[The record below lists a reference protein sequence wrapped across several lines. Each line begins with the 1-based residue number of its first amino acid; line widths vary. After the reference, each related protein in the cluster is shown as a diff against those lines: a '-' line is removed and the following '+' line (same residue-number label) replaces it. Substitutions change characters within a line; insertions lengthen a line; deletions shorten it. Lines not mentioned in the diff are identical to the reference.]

1 MNWPLTLYFDG
12 ECPLCAREIKLL
24 RRHAVKDQ
32 LLFVDISNGAFDA
45 KALGFRFEQMQS
57 SLHARFADGRWVT
70 GLEPPCGAGEPPA
83 WVFGQRH

>member
-24 RRHAVKDQ
+24 RGHAVKDQ

-45 KALGFRFEQMQS
+45 KALGFTFEQKFEVYMVDF
-57 SLHARFADGRWVT
+57 HGFRPAKDYRFVTDGAPK
-70 GLEPPCGAGEPPA
+70 PPP
-83 WVFGQRH
+83 V